1 MNLRQDKK
9 ICFCLIIFY
18 ILMIFYIIPSGRST
32 ASVNRSKQISV
43 FVSIPPQAYFVKRIG
58 GDRVAV
64 NILLPAG
71 KNPATY
77 APAPAEI
84 SKLSKAKVYF
94 RIGLPFETLL
104 VHKIAGLSKQIKIV
118 DTRTGI
124 KLRKMNSRNKNQKGG
139 SDPHI
144 WMSPVLVKIQAEIIY
159 NTLAAL
165 DPEGR
170 PEYAERLSSF
180 LMDLDKLNKKISQA
194 LRPVKGKSI
203 FVFHPA
209 FGYFADAYGMRQVA
223 VEMEGKAPK
232 GKDLS
237 LFIKKAKKEK
247 AQVIFVQ
254 PGFDSSAALKIAAAI
269 NGVVTHIDPLAE
281 NYIENLEDMAD
292 KVYKGLS
299 KPRN

>member
-18 ILMIFYIIPSGRST
+18 ILMIFYIIPSSRST
-32 ASVNRSKQISV
+32 ASVNRSKQIPV

-71 KNPATY
+71 KNPTTY

-124 KLRKMNSRNKNQKGG
+124 KLRKMNSHDKNQKSG

-269 NGVVTHIDPLAE
+269 NGIVTHIDPLAE

>member
-1 MNLRQDKK
+1 M
-9 ICFCLIIFY
+9 
-18 ILMIFYIIPSGRST
+18 PSKRST
-32 ASVNRSKQISV
+32 AYANRSKPIPV

-58 GDRVAV
+58 GDQVAV
-64 NILLPAG
+64 HILLPAG

-104 VHKIAGLSKQIKIV
+104 ISRIANLSKQIKIV

-124 KLRKMNSRNKNQKGG
+124 NLRRMNSHDKHQKGG

-144 WMSPVLVKIQAEIIY
+144 WMNPVLVKIQAEIIY

-170 PEYAERLSSF
+170 LGYAERLNSF
-180 LMDLDKLNKKISQA
+180 LIDLDTLHTSISQA

-203 FVFHPA
+203 FVFHPT
-209 FGYFADAYGMRQVA
+209 FGYFADAYGIRQVA
-223 VEMEGKAPK
+223 VEIEGKAPK

-247 AQVIFVQ
+247 TQVIFVQ
-254 PGFDSSAALKIAAAI
+254 PGFDSAAALKIAAAI
-269 NGVVTHIDPLAE
+269 NGVVVQIDPLAE
-281 NYIENLEDMAD
+281 NYIDNLKDIAD

-299 KPRN
+299 ESHK